1 MIKKE
6 IFIGLL
12 VGLFAN
18 LAGIYLY
25 IMAFS
30 PDSLEETLQNAMRED
45 FIGSLIALGAILNFL
60 PFFVFLKKNQPYRSR
75 GVLIATLIAAIAI
88 VIFKF
93 T

>member
-6 IFIGLL
+6 ILIGLFI
-12 VGLFAN
+12 GLFAN

-45 FIGSLIALGAILNFL
+45 FMGSLIALGAILNFL

-75 GVLIATLIAAIAI
+75 GVLIATLMAAIAI

-93 T
+93 N